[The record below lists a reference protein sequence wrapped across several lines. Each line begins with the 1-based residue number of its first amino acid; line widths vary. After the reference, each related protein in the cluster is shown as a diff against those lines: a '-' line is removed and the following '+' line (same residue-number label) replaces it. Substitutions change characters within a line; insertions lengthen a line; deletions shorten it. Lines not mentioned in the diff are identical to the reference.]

1 MQQQHR
7 KPISEAVNKNS
18 WHHHI
23 NINPT
28 RQTVVDPFEGK
39 PIYQVQQSK

>member
-7 KPISEAVNKNS
+7 KPISEAVN
-18 WHHHI
+18 HHI